1 MKGDGGGGGGGGG
14 GWEMPSISI
23 QKASDTSWGKNAVFS
38 VFSVPDTCFASHDD
52 STSPIL
58 QNIYVYIK

>member
-1 MKGDGGGGGGGGG
+1 MRKRGRMHGLQQLERKMHGLQQLSRLICEGGGGG

-38 VFSVPDTCFASHDD
+38 VF
-52 STSPIL
+52 
-58 QNIYVYIK
+58 